1 MARRQSPFLTE
12 AELRIMVVLW
22 DLERPTVADIVGRLH
37 AHGGVST
44 PAYNSVL
51 TILRI
56 LERKGYVSHEKDRR
70 AFRFVP
76 LINRSRARKN
86 ALADLLTRFFDNSPE
101 LLVLDLLGPDR
112 IDAEELK
119 HLRQLIDSAPD
130 PQEPWS
136 KRR

>member
-1 MARRQSPFLTE
+1 MARGQSPFLTD

-22 DLERPTVADIVGRLH
+22 DLERPTVADVVERLH
-37 AHGGVST
+37 AHGAST

-56 LERKGYVSHEKDRR
+56 LERKGYVSHEKDGR

-76 LINRSRARKN
+76 LMNRSRARKN
-86 ALADLLTRFFDNSPE
+86 ALAQLLTRFFDNSPE
-101 LLVLDLLGPDR
+101 LLVLDLLGRER

-119 HLRQLIDSAPD
+119 HLRQLIDGAPN
-130 PQEPWS
+130 PHEPRS